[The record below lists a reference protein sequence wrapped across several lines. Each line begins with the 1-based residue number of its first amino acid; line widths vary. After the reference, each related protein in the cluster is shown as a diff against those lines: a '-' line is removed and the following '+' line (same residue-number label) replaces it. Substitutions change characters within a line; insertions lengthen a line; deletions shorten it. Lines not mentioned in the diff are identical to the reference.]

1 MADILNP
8 DGSIQSRREERHRVG
23 VPGKYRRGAG
33 MPSLVQLLDLSKS
46 GCRFYDRFGNLKPD
60 TDVTIRIGDL
70 GPIVAH
76 VRWQQDSYVGVAFDP
91 PLHDAILDHIRATYP
106 AS

>member
-1 MADILNP
+1 MAN
-8 DGSIQSRREERHRVG
+8 IQSPVDLPHSRREERHRVG

-33 MPSLVQLLDLSKS
+33 VPSLVQLLDLSKS
-46 GCRFYDRFGNLKPD
+46 GCRFYDRFGNLKPN

-76 VRWQQDSYVGVAFDP
+76 VRWRQDSYVGVAFDP
-91 PLHDAILDHIRATYP
+91 PLHDAILDHIRDTYP